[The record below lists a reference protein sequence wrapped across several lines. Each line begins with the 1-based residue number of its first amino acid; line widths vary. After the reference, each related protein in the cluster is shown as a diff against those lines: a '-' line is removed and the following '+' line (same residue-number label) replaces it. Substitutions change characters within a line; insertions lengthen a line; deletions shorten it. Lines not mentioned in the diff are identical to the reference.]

1 MASAA
6 PSHDESVLSLLTAL
20 DTDKHNKI
28 CLVSHS
34 LGCSF
39 VSWMLHHP
47 LGKLLYI
54 CIYSKYVCILYIMYV
69 SYICIVCIYV

>member
-47 LGKLLYI
+47 LGQ
-54 CIYSKYVCILYIMYV
+54 SN
-69 SYICIVCIYV
+69 

>member
-47 LGKLLYI
+47 LGRLLYI
-54 CIYSKYVCILYIMYV
+54 YSMYIIYMYYMYIIYVCMVHI
-69 SYICIVCIYV
+69 